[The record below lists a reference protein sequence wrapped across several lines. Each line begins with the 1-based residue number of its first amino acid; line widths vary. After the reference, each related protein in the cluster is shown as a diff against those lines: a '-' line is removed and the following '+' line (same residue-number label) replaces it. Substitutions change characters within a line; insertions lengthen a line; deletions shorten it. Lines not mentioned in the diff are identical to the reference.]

1 MKIKKFDQVLHDQ
14 YDPPA
19 RKAVAAW
26 IKMKWGIDS
35 KDNPDIYGTDLILGK
50 NGIRVGFAEV
60 EVRSWYPKCPFS
72 TIHVPVRKKHMLE
85 VPKTLFFALTQ
96 NMTHAYWIK
105 GEKTTN
111 YPQCEIKDDI
121 KHEFYY
127 DVPIELFKFVD
138 LTEPF

>member
-111 YPQCEIKDDI
+111 DPQCEIKDDI